1 MNKLFSLI
9 KVEIIHGY
17 SINKLSKKKNSNRKI
32 GPFIATIIL
41 SLFLIGFVTFYAI
54 MFGSICKQTN
64 NLDFLLI
71 ISYSLGSMLCFTLT
85 ISKSNG
91 MLFESKDFELL
102 MSMPIKPRTIVLSK
116 LISLLILNY
125 MSFGLITVPFFMVY
139 GVLSNASIIFYLL
152 AIIAILVGPLLII
165 TFCSFVSYLLGLL
178 LKNVKSKSIIMSIL
192 SLIIFIAIFMLY
204 MIFVN
209 KMDATGLPPEEELKH
224 IGEMLVSTK
233 NSIMTYYPITKFLS
247 LGLGGNYLYYLL
259 YLAIMVVPFLGLVVF
274 VGKNYLKANM
284 NAKIS
289 GKSKEFK
296 LNIQKQSNKIL
307 SLLKRDFKRFFSS
320 SGQVLN
326 IGIGPII
333 STVILVVMM
342 INFNKNAQLGDEEFL
357 KGFLPIMLTLTVG
370 FTYGIMPSTSSSIS
384 LEGKNFWILKSSPL
398 KTTDIFVSKI
408 LFYLIMCF
416 PFIIINTVL
425 MYIISGLS
433 IIDLILIFIIQILLI
448 LVYAVEGLWINI
460 LTPKFDWDNE
470 VKAIKQG
477 TGSILSMLLGMGL
490 GVIMYVT
497 PFIAFSFGF
506 NGLLVLLLNVI
517 IVLIIMNIIL
527 FTHGK
532 RRYENIEV

>member
-1 MNKLFSLI
+1 MNKLLSLI

-17 SINKLSKKKNSNRKI
+17 SINKLSKKKNSNRKL
-32 GPFIATIIL
+32 GPFIATMVL
-41 SLFLIGFVTFYAI
+41 SLFLIGFVAFYAI

-64 NLDFLLI
+64 NLDFLLV

-102 MSMPIKPRTIVLSK
+102 MSMPIKPKTIVLSK

-125 MSFGLITVPFFMVY
+125 LSFGLITVPFFIVH
-139 GVLSNASIIFYLL
+139 GIFSNANILFYLL
-152 AIIAILVGPLLII
+152 ALIAILVGPLLIV
-165 TFCSFVSYLLGLL
+165 TFCSFVSYILGVI

-209 KMDATGLPPEEELKH
+209 KLDYSGLSPEEELKYL
-224 IGEMLVSTK
+224 GEMLVSTK
-233 NSIMTYYPITKFLS
+233 ESIMKYYPITKILS
-247 LGLGGNYLYYLL
+247 LGLSGDFLYYLL
-259 YLAIMVVPFLGLVVF
+259 YLAIMVVPFTGLVLF
-274 VGKNYLKANM
+274 VGKNYLTANM
-284 NAKIS
+284 NAKVS
-289 GKSKEFK
+289 GRSKDFK
-296 LNIQKQSNKIL
+296 LNKQKQNNKIL

-342 INFNKNAQLGDEEFL
+342 INFNKNAEMGDEEFL
-357 KGFLPIMLTLTVG
+357 KGFMPIMLTLTVG

-384 LEGKNFWILKSSPL
+384 LEGKNFWILKSSPI
-398 KTTDIFVSKI
+398 KTKDVFISKV
-408 LFYLIMCF
+408 LFYLIMCA
-416 PFIIINTVL
+416 PFIVINTIL
-425 MYIISGLS
+425 MYIISGIGVL
-433 IIDLILIFIIQILLI
+433 DLVLIFIIQILLV
-448 LVYAVEGLWINI
+448 LVYSVEGLWINI

-470 VKAIKQG
+470 IKAIKQG
-477 TGSILSMLLGMGL
+477 TGSILSMLLGFGL
-490 GVIMYVT
+490 GTIMYIT
-497 PFIAFSFGF
+497 PFIAFSFGY
-506 NGLLVLLLNVI
+506 NGLVLLLFNVI
-517 IVLIIMNIIL
+517 FVLLIMSIIL

-532 RRYENIEV
+532 RRYEKIEV